1 MRALI
6 RKAKDAKERGE
17 RLTRSGIRAE
27 HGFLYVDDLA
37 DACVFFMERDDI
49 PNGLI
54 NIGT

>member
-1 MRALI
+1 VRALI